1 MPDKSAKKISFEI
14 AQIDHLLATYSDL
27 LATIQTQ
34 TPDIVQ
40 TTAAASLLHSFYNG
54 IENIF
59 KLVANEIDQ
68 VAPEGH
74 AWHHQLIEQMARQTN
89 RRAAVISPETADL
102 LMEYLSFRH
111 FYRHSYSF
119 FLEWARMEGLIQDLA
134 KVWHIA
140 KDEIQAF
147 LADLLKD

>member
-1 MPDKSAKKISFEI
+1 MPDKTAKKISFEI
-14 AQIDHLLATYSDL
+14 AQIDQLLATYSDL
-27 LATIQTQ
+27 LEAIQTQ
-34 TPDIVQ
+34 APDIVQ

-59 KLVANEIDQ
+59 KLVASKIDR
-68 VAPEGH
+68 VVLEGH
-74 AWHHQLIEQMARQTN
+74 AWHHQLIEQMAMHTN
-89 RRAAVISPETADL
+89 HRAAVISIETADL
-102 LMEYLSFRH
+102 LMGYLSFRH

-134 KVWHIA
+134 KVWQIA

-147 LADLLKD
+147 LEGHAKD